1 MDRILLHFIAAAARK
16 PEATEQ
22 GSSLINRNIYIL
34 MRPFVH
40 LSGKMQSIVFAE
52 ISKWQGIV
60 VNFGD
65 TTMQHAAL
73 LCLFLVN

>member
-16 PEATEQ
+16 PEVTEQ
-22 GSSLINRNIYIL
+22 GSSLIDRNIYIL
-34 MRPFVH
+34 IRPFVH
-40 LSGKMQSIVFAE
+40 LSGKMQSIGVAE

-60 VNFGD
+60 VNFMD

-73 LCLFLVN
+73 LCLLLVD

>member
-22 GSSLINRNIYIL
+22 GSSVIDSNICL
-34 MRPFVH
+34 LLRPFVH
-40 LSGKMQSIVFAE
+40 LSGKMQSIVVAE

-60 VNFGD
+60 VKFVD
-65 TTMQHAAL
+65 TAMQHAAL
-73 LCLFLVN
+73 LCSLLVD